1 MGNPMTQVA
10 QDEDAV
16 VQNEDDCAAIQ
27 TLKIIGRKW
36 IAFIMCE
43 LLAESRLY
51 FSDLLKNVQDK
62 SGQSISAKVLSNSLN
77 ILEDQGIVER
87 EIVNQKPVRVQYFLK
102 EKGKDIEVILGAW
115 KGGGIK
121 WGGVKHKKCRSFT
134 CMHNAVQAL
143 DIEQAKEL
151 LYG

>member
-1 MGNPMTQVA
+1 MVNPMTQVA

-16 VQNEDDCAAIQ
+16 VENEEDCAAIQ
-27 TLKIIGRKW
+27 TLKIVGRKW

-77 ILEDQGIVER
+77 ILEDHSIVER
-87 EIVNQKPVRVQYFLK
+87 EIVQQKPVRVQYSLK
-102 EKGKDIEVILGAW
+102 EKGKDMEVILGAL
-115 KGGGIK
+115 KGWGVK

-151 LYG
+151 LHR